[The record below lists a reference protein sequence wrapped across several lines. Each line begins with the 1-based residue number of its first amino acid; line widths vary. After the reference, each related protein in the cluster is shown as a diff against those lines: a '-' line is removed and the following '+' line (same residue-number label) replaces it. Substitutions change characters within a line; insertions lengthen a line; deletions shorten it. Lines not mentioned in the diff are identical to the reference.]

1 MSENQYK
8 LRPTRAPQR
17 RKAIDDFIV
26 CVSPGVKRSLALGRF
41 ALVSHESTYCDPAR
55 TYRIHCRVVEDAGL
69 DGATVRLDHSVR
81 TALDIPFQEY
91 KSEKDPIF
99 NDVTV
104 TIAPLR
110 VSWRVLVGNWFARLL
125 GARYVFM
132 RVMKA
137 DIADIERN
145 VVRIPREAFD
155 ALAIAPT
162 GRIVVEGVKLDDES
176 REWKLVRRSMSA
188 FRLTD
193 DIIQRR
199 AREAV
204 NAPERYPNP
213 TTELSAGSDDIWSIY
228 VDQYAREKLGVGSL
242 DPVKV
247 RQNSHNLFLRES
259 RESSVLFVATA
270 LVALAAVLAL
280 SPIREL
286 SWIGL
291 GVLVVCSLVI
301 TTAITI
307 VNMRAKAGR

>member
-1 MSENQYK
+1 
-8 LRPTRAPQR
+8 
-17 RKAIDDFIV
+17 
-26 CVSPGVKRSLALGRF
+26 
-41 ALVSHESTYCDPAR
+41 
-55 TYRIHCRVVEDAGL
+55 
-69 DGATVRLDHSVR
+69 
-81 TALDIPFQEY
+81 
-91 KSEKDPIF
+91 
-99 NDVTV
+99 
-104 TIAPLR
+104 
-110 VSWRVLVGNWFARLL
+110 
-125 GARYVFM
+125 
-132 RVMKA
+132 
-137 DIADIERN
+137 
-145 VVRIPREAFD
+145 
-155 ALAIAPT
+155 LAIAPT